1 MNQRNRFVGRSA
13 DDRLASPYHD
23 FSRRRTLMTTS
34 IHRQSPTSRYG
45 IAAVLAG
52 GLLAATSGSAAAL
65 EGEGPHDWGIIKIA
79 ASAMPPTEHVGLAV
93 ETLGVVSAKSM
104 QATIGLEGHVLQLRA
119 ITIAPGGQ
127 IAAHPHTTRPG
138 LVKVVAGE
146 WVEGRPE
153 GETTYDAYGSE
164 GIVEDEH
171 TTHWF
176 FNRGTTPATALVCD
190 IVPAS

>member
-1 MNQRNRFVGRSA
+1 MIRSIDNRI
-13 DDRLASPYHD
+13 
-23 FSRRRTLMTTS
+23 RTT
-34 IHRQSPTSRYG
+34 PYG
-45 IAAVLAG
+45 ILAVLAG
-52 GLLAATSGSAAAL
+52 GLLAASGGSAVAA
-65 EGEGPHDWGIIKIA
+65 EREGPHDWGITLIA
-79 ASAMPPTEHVGLAV
+79 SEALPPTEHVGLTV
-93 ETLGVVSAKSM
+93 DTLGVVSAKSM
-104 QATIGLEGHVLQLRA
+104 QATIGLEGYVLQLRA

-153 GETTYDAYGSE
+153 GETTYGANGSE

-176 FNRGTTPATALVCD
+176 FNRGDTPATALVCD
-190 IVPAS
+190 LVPAS

>member
-1 MNQRNRFVGRSA
+1 MISSI
-13 DDRLASPYHD
+13 DDRIRTTPYG
-23 FSRRRTLMTTS
+23 RL
-34 IHRQSPTSRYG
+34 
-45 IAAVLAG
+45 AVLAG
-52 GLLAATSGSAAAL
+52 GFLAASAGVAAAV
-65 EGEGPHDWGIIKIA
+65 EREGPHDWGITLV
-79 ASAMPPTEHVGLAV
+79 ASEAMPPAEHVGLTV
-93 ETLGVVSAKSM
+93 DTLGVVSAESM
-104 QATIGLEGHVLQLRA
+104 QATIGLAGYVLQLRA

-153 GETTYDAYGSE
+153 GETIYGADGSE

-176 FNRGTTPATALVCD
+176 FNRGEVPATALVCD
-190 IVPAS
+190 LVPAG

>member
-1 MNQRNRFVGRSA
+1 MDDDVDVTAGEIAGRQPGRQLQL
-13 DDRLASPYHD
+13 DP
-23 FSRRRTLMTTS
+23 RRPLPEAVDPR
-34 IHRQSPTSRYG
+34 RQPAGDEGRRAAHGQYLRAA
-45 IAAVLAG
+45 IAADPSGAG
-52 GLLAATSGSAAAL
+52 LQPL
-65 EGEGPHDWGIIKIA
+65 EPG
-79 ASAMPPTEHVGLAV
+79 
-93 ETLGVVSAKSM
+93 
-104 QATIGLEGHVLQLRA
+104 A

-153 GETTYDAYGSE
+153 GETTYDANGSE